1 MFPLPLNTAPQR
13 LRQALLSGFA
23 PASERHGED

>member
-1 MFPLPLNTAPQR
+1 LNTAPHR

-23 PASERHGED
+23 RASERHGED